1 MTRFTRE
8 LYAAFL
14 RVAIAIELQYRASSV
29 IWLLGIVVEPV
40 IYLAVWSA
48 AAEAQGGE
56 IGGYGPRDFAAYYL
70 VLTLVN
76 QITQGWHMWEF
87 QYRVQQG
94 QFAFLLLRPV
104 HPIHGDLA
112 ENLAHKAIMQ
122 VALLPMLGAL
132 AFAFQPRF
140 TAEPWALALFLPALA
155 LAFALRFVVEWALAL
170 ACFWTTRIMAV
181 NQTYFAV
188 LFFLSGRVAPIAL
201 LPVSLQWTADALP
214 FRWMIAFPVELAL
227 GRLTPAQA
235 ATGFA
240 AQTVW
245 LGLSALGLYALWP
258 RALRRFSAVGS

>member
-1 MTRFTRE
+1 VSFFRA
-8 LYAAFL
+8 LYGAFL

-48 AAEAQGGE
+48 AANAQGGE
-56 IGGYGPRDFAAYYL
+56 IGGFGPRDFAAYYL

-94 QFAFLLLRPV
+94 QFSFLLLRPV

-112 ENLAHKAIMQ
+112 ENLAHKVVMQ
-122 VALLPMLGAL
+122 AALLPMLAVLAL
-132 AFAFQPRF
+132 VFAPRF
-140 TAEPWALALFLPALA
+140 QFEPWALALFLPALA
-155 LAFALRFVVEWALAL
+155 MAFALRFVVEWTLAL

-188 LFFLSGRVAPIAL
+188 LFFLSGRVAPVDL
-201 LPVSLQWTADALP
+201 LPSSLQQAASALP

-227 GRLTPAQA
+227 GRLSPAQA

-240 AQTVW
+240 AQAIW
-245 LGLSALGLYALWP
+245 LGLASFGLAILWP
-258 RALRRFSAVGS
+258 RALRRFSAVGG

>member
-1 MTRFTRE
+1 MSFFRA

-14 RVAIAIELQYRASSV
+14 KVAIAVELQYRASSV

-48 AAEAQGGE
+48 AADAQGGE
-56 IGGYGPRDFAAYYL
+56 IGGFSPRDFAAYYL

-112 ENLAHKAIMQ
+112 ENLAHKAVMQ
-122 VALLPMLGAL
+122 IALLPMLGAL
-132 AFAFQPRF
+132 ALAFAPR
-140 TAEPWALALFLPALA
+140 ANPEPWALALFLPALA
-155 LAFALRFVVEWALAL
+155 LAFALRFVVEWTLAL

-188 LFFLSGRVAPIAL
+188 LFFLSGRVAPVEL
-201 LPVSLQWTADALP
+201 LPSSLQWAADALP
-214 FRWMIAFPVELAL
+214 FRWMISFPVELAL
-227 GRLTPAQA
+227 GRLSAREA

-240 AQTVW
+240 AQAAW
-245 LGLSALGLYALWP
+245 LGLAALALTALWP
-258 RALRRFSAVGS
+258 RAVRRFSAVGT

>member
-1 MTRFTRE
+1 VTFLRG
-8 LYAAFL
+8 LYLAFL

-48 AAEAQGGE
+48 VADAQGGDV
-56 IGGYGPRDFAAYYL
+56 GGFGPREFAGYYL

-76 QITQGWHMWEF
+76 QLTQGWHMWEF

-94 QFAFLLLRPV
+94 QFSFLLLRPV
-104 HPIHGDLA
+104 HPIHGDLV
-112 ENLAHKAIMQ
+112 ENLAHKAVMQ
-122 VALLPMLGAL
+122 AVLLPVLGAL
-132 AFAFQPRF
+132 AWIFAPRV
-140 TAEPWALALFLPALA
+140 AADPWALALFLPALA

-188 LFFLSGRVAPIAL
+188 LFFLSGRVAPVAL
-201 LPVSLQWTADALP
+201 LPQGLQWAADALP

-227 GRLTPAQA
+227 GRLSA
-235 ATGFA
+235 AEIAGGFA
-240 AQTVW
+240 AQALW
-245 LGLSALGLYALWP
+245 LGVAALGLAALWP
-258 RALRRFSAVGS
+258 RALRRFSAVGT

>member
-1 MTRFTRE
+1 MSFLSA
-8 LYAAFL
+8 LYLAFL

-29 IWLLGIVVEPV
+29 IWLLGVIVEPV

-48 AAEAQGGE
+48 VADAQGGA
-56 IGGYGPRDFAAYYL
+56 IGGFGPHEFAAYYL

-94 QFAFLLLRPV
+94 QFSFLLLRPV

-112 ENLAHKAIMQ
+112 ENLAHKAVMQ
-122 VALLPMLGAL
+122 VVLLPVLGVLAL
-132 AFAFQPRF
+132 VFAPRF
-140 TAEPWALALFLPALA
+140 AVDPWALALFLPALA

-188 LFFLSGRVAPIAL
+188 LFFLSGRVAPVEL
-201 LPVSLQWTADALP
+201 LPKALQWTADALP

-227 GRLTPAQA
+227 GRLTPAQIA
-235 ATGFA
+235 IGFA
-240 AQTVW
+240 AQSLW
-245 LGLSALGLYALWP
+245 LGVASLGLAALWP
-258 RALRRFSAVGS
+258 RALRRFSAVGT

>member
-1 MTRFTRE
+1 MSFFRE
-8 LYAAFL
+8 LYVAFL

-48 AAEAQGGE
+48 AADAQGGE
-56 IGGYGPRDFAAYYL
+56 IGGFGPRDFAAYYL

-94 QFAFLLLRPV
+94 QFSFLLLRPV

-112 ENLAHKAIMQ
+112 ENLAHKAVMQ

-132 AFAFQPRF
+132 ALVFAPRF
-140 TAEPWALALFLPALA
+140 HFEPWALLLFLPALA
-155 LAFALRFVVEWALAL
+155 LAFALRFVVEWTLAL

-188 LFFLSGRVAPIAL
+188 LFFLSGRVAPVEL
-201 LPVSLQWTADALP
+201 LPSSLQWAAEALP

-227 GRLTPAQA
+227 GRLSATQA

-240 AQTVW
+240 AQAVW
-245 LGLSALGLYALWP
+245 LGLASLALAALWP
-258 RALRRFSAVGS
+258 RALRRFSAVGT

>member
-1 MTRFTRE
+1 MTRFTRQ

-48 AAEAQGGE
+48 AAQAQGGE
-56 IGGYGPRDFAAYYL
+56 IGGFGPREFAAYYL

-112 ENLAHKAIMQ
+112 ENLAHKLVMQ
-122 VALLPMLGAL
+122 VALLPMLGGLAL
-132 AFAFQPRF
+132 VFEPRF
-140 TAEPWALALFLPALA
+140 AVEPWALALFLPALA
-155 LAFALRFVVEWALAL
+155 LAFALRFVVEWTLAL

-188 LFFLSGRVAPIAL
+188 LFFLSGRVAPVAL
-201 LPVSLQWTADALP
+201 LPSGLQWTADALP
-214 FRWMIAFPVELAL
+214 FRWMISFPVELAL
-227 GRLTPAQA
+227 GRLSPAQA

-245 LGLSALGLYALWP
+245 IGAAALLLAALWP
-258 RALRRFSAVGS
+258 RALRRFSAVGT

>member
-1 MTRFTRE
+1 MSFLRQ

-48 AAEAQGGE
+48 AARAQGGE
-56 IGGYGPRDFAAYYL
+56 IGGFGPREFAAYYL

-112 ENLAHKAIMQ
+112 ENLAHKLVMQ

-132 AFAFQPRF
+132 ALVFEPRF
-140 TAEPWALALFLPALA
+140 AVEPWALALFLPALA
-155 LAFALRFVVEWALAL
+155 LAFALRFVVEWTLAL
-170 ACFWTTRIMAV
+170 ACFWTTRIQAV
-181 NQTYFAV
+181 NQAYFAV
-188 LFFLSGRVAPIAL
+188 LFFLSGRVAPLAL
-201 LPVSLQWTADALP
+201 LPDWMRALADALP
-214 FRWMIAFPVELAL
+214 FRFMIAFPVELGL
-227 GRLTPAQA
+227 GKLSRAESLEGLA
-235 ATGFA
+235 F
-240 AQTVW
+240 QTVW
-245 LGLSALGLYALWP
+245 LAAGSLLLAALWP
-258 RALRRFSAVGS
+258 RALRRFGSVGG

>member
-1 MTRFTRE
+1 MSFFRA
-8 LYAAFL
+8 LYGAFL
-14 RVAIAIELQYRASSV
+14 RVAIAVELQYRASSV

-48 AAEAQGGE
+48 AADAQGGA
-56 IGGYGPRDFAAYYL
+56 IGGFGPREFAAYYL
-70 VLTLVN
+70 ALTLVN

-112 ENLAHKAIMQ
+112 ENLAHKAMMQ

-132 AFAFQPRF
+132 ALLFAPR
-140 TAEPWALALFLPALA
+140 ANLEPWALALFAPALA
-155 LAFALRFVVEWALAL
+155 LAFALRFVVEWTLAL

-181 NQTYFAV
+181 NQTYFAL
-188 LFFLSGRVAPIAL
+188 LFFLSGRVAPVEL
-201 LPVSLQWTADALP
+201 LPSSLQWAADALP

-227 GRLTPAQA
+227 GRLTAAQA
-235 ATGFA
+235 ATGLA
-240 AQTVW
+240 AQAAW
-245 LGLSALGLYALWP
+245 LGLAALGLTALWP
-258 RALRRFSAVGS
+258 RALRRFSAVGT